1 MAASSPPRA
10 RLLHRSALDGSKI
23 EASMGFLI
31 GYIAKIV
38 MWCLLV
44 VLLIKVV
51 QYAWKVTQ
59 WIFRKLTQS
68 VTGWSLS

>member
-1 MAASSPPRA
+1 M
-10 RLLHRSALDGSKI
+10 LDCF
-23 EASMGFLI
+23 EVSMGFLI
-31 GYIAKIV
+31 GYLTKIV
-38 MWCLLV
+38 LWCLLV

-68 VTGWSLS
+68 LTGW